1 MAETSSWKEI
11 LERDLNHLAAAR
23 DELRV
28 QMQLAKAEMREE
40 WSKLEDK
47 YQRATSELRR
57 ASDSTKEPAKEI
69 GHAARTLLD
78 EVKHGY
84 TRVKEQLENRSQ
96 QSK

>member
-1 MAETSSWKEI
+1 MAEISNWKEI
-11 LERDLNHLAAAR
+11 LERDLNQLSAAR

-28 QMQLAKAEMREE
+28 QMQLAKAELKDE

-57 ASDSTKEPAKEI
+57 VGDSTKEPAREI
-69 GHAARTLLD
+69 SQAARMLLD
-78 EVKHGY
+78 EIKHGY
-84 TRVKEQLENRSQ
+84 TRVKEQIESSTH